1 MEVLPNTTA
10 SISVADCR
18 KVLEN
23 TRYNK
28 GYYEVWGF
36 DNDNYAPITGYQS
49 CVFAVARM
57 DAVVPG
63 GYAVIGNDDV
73 VSAVAEVIGGHT
85 KGGVVGSAGVWRC
98 GPNGVNLQLIVYN
111 GLEGWHGDSSRDAP
125 IMNMYGDW
133 SPTVTATVAAPTVT
147 NVPTETPVKKNMTW
161 EQPRLVYRH
170 F

>member
-1 MEVLPNTTA
+1 MTQISILLLLLACLGLPYCNGSRVRYIDTSNQRSKRTYSEHWRVPNPVKNCTDPQWTMEVLPNTTT

-57 DAVVPG
+57 DDIVTG
-63 GYAVIGNDDV
+63 GYAV
-73 VSAVAEVIGGHT
+73 
-85 KGGVVGSAGVWRC
+85 
-98 GPNGVNLQLIVYN
+98 
-111 GLEGWHGDSSRDAP
+111 
-125 IMNMYGDW
+125 
-133 SPTVTATVAAPTVT
+133 
-147 NVPTETPVKKNMTW
+147 
-161 EQPRLVYRH
+161 
-170 F
+170 